1 MSIVMTKPIKK
12 RDFSNIHEMVRIA
25 NERVREKL
33 RDFRKN
39 QNKIKCH
46 ADQFLVK

>member
-1 MSIVMTKPIKK
+1 MTVMTKPIKK
-12 RDFSNIHEMVRIA
+12 RDFSDINEMVMMA
-25 NERVREKL
+25 NKRVREKL

-46 ADQFLVK
+46 ADQFLMK